1 MTISPVVACKSG
13 DPPPPLLFVHH
24 PFLLFTPFSHPP
36 ESSCEFPSEEQ
47 VIALPPLPSPPTSL
61 LSPSPS
67 CFALSLSL
75 SPSLPLQSIPL
86 CPDHLPLAHCFPFF
100 SLVQWLY
107 ERSAVWSQARLV
119 EEVKA
124 EVGTLSLSLSFLL
137 FFLSLSLPLIFREWQ
152 GSTQIF
158 KYCTLDCLI

>member
-13 DPPPPLLFVHH
+13 DPPPPPFRTPPLPPLYSFLSSSGVKLRVSVRGTSDSAPTSSLSSHLSSLSL
-24 PFLLFTPFSHPP
+24 PFLL
-36 ESSCEFPSEEQ
+36 C
-47 VIALPPLPSPPTSL
+47 
-61 LSPSPS
+61 
-67 CFALSLSL
+67 SL

-86 CPDHLPLAHCFPFF
+86 CPDHLPPAHCFPFF

-124 EVGTLSLSLSFLL
+124 EVGTLSLSL
-137 FFLSLSLPLIFREWQ
+137 FLSSSSFFPCPFLSSS
-152 GSTQIF
+152 GSGKEALRFSNIAP
-158 KYCTLDCLI
+158 

>member
-1 MTISPVVACKSG
+1 MTIRPVVACKSG
-13 DPPPPLLFVHH
+13 DFPPPPPVLFVHH
-24 PFLLFTPFSHPP
+24 LLLFTPFSHPP

-86 CPDHLPLAHCFPFF
+86 CPDHLPPAHCFPFF
-100 SLVQWLY
+100 SLIQWLY

-124 EVGTLSLSLSFLL
+124 EVGTLSL
-137 FFLSLSLPLIFREWQ
+137 FLSSSSFFPCPFLSSS
-152 GSTQIF
+152 GSGKEALRFSNIAP
-158 KYCTLDCLI
+158 